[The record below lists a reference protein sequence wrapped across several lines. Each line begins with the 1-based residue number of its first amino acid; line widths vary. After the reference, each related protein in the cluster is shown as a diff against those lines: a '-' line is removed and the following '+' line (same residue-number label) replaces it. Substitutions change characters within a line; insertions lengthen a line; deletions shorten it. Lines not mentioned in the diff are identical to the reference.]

1 MDIISRH
8 FPPPLL
14 ALVLTAGLVFLVDL
28 MMPLGWV
35 VWLPY
40 IGLVFCASWL
50 PRRALTLILSGICS
64 VFIILGLLFDYL
76 YIDHA
81 GTSLEVGIFNRLM
94 GIAVLWG
101 TAALVMRQQ
110 EIAGAREDLVRRM
123 QEVESA
129 REDLVGRMQE
139 ALANIKTLRGLLPF
153 CLSCKKIREG
163 NGYWS
168 RIETFVTKHS
178 LAEFTP
184 ELCPECEQYLQTQ
197 LPREP
202 SIPSGPRELLSSPH
216 RD

>member
-1 MDIISRH
+1 MV
-8 FPPPLL
+8 L
-14 ALVLTAGLVFLVDL
+14 AASLVFLVDL

-40 IGLVFCASWL
+40 IGLVLLASWL
-50 PRRALTLILSGICS
+50 PRRASPLILSGICTA
-64 VFIILGLLFDYL
+64 FIILGLLFDYL
-76 YIDHA
+76 HIDPA
-81 GTSLEVGIFNRLM
+81 GASLEVGIFNRMM

-101 TAALVMRQQ
+101 IAALVMRQQ
-110 EIAGAREDLVRRM
+110 RIESAREDVVRRMQEAESAREDLVRRM
-123 QEVESA
+123 E
-129 REDLVGRMQE
+129 E

-178 LAEFTP
+178 MAEFSL

-202 SIPSGPRELLSSPH
+202 SVAAGPR
-216 RD
+216 

>member
-1 MDIISRH
+1 MDNISRH
-8 FPPPLL
+8 FPPILL
-14 ALVLTAGLVFLVDL
+14 AMILAASLVFLVDL
-28 MMPLGWV
+28 IMPLGWV

-40 IGLVFCASWL
+40 IGLALFASWL
-50 PRRALTLILSGICS
+50 PHRTSTLILSGICTA
-64 VFIILGLLFDYL
+64 FIVLGFVFDYM
-76 YIDHA
+76 YIDPSPA
-81 GTSLEVGIFNRLM
+81 SLEVGIFNRLM

-101 TAALVMRQQ
+101 VTALVLRQQ
-110 EIAGAREDLVRRM
+110 VIAGAREDLVRRM

-129 REDLVGRMQE
+129 REDLVQRMQE

-163 NGYWS
+163 DGYWS
-168 RIETFVTKHS
+168 RIETFVPKHS

-184 ELCPECEQYLQTQ
+184 ELCPECEQYLQAQ

-202 SIPSGPRELLSSPH
+202 SIAAGSRELLSSPH